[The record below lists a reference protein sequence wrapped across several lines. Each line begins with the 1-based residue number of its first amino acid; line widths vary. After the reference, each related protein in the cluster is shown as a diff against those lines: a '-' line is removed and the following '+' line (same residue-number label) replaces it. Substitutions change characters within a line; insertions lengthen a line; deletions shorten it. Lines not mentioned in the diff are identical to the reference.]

1 MKLWHVFKFAV
12 SIFSMLRNLFI
23 LFSFFVLISCSSS
36 PENKNTSLPVVP
48 ISPALELGKQLFY
61 GKCAS
66 CHMVNKELTGPAL
79 KGAEDRW
86 PDKQKMYAFIRN
98 SNSVIQTDKYA
109 RDLWLHYNQTAM
121 TKHPDLK
128 DEDIRNILDY
138 IKSVTQ

>member
-1 MKLWHVFKFAV
+1 MQPMA
-12 SIFSMLRNLFI
+12 SN
-23 LFSFFVLISCSSS
+23 
-36 PENKNTSLPVVP
+36 PT
-48 ISPALELGKQLFY
+48 LELGKQLFY

-98 SNSVIQTDKYA
+98 SDSVIQTDKYA
-109 RDLWLHYNQTAM
+109 RDLWLQYNQTAM

-128 DEDIRNILDY
+128 DEEIRAILQY
-138 IKSVTQ
+138 IKSVSQ